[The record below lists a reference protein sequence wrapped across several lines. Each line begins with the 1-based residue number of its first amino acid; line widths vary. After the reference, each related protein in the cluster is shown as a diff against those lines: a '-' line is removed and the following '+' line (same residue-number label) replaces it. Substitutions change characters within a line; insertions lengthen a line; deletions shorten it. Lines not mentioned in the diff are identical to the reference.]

1 MFRYAAEVLAE
12 AEQSGKPV
20 FVMMMSM
27 TNHPPYKLPAPH
39 QRLAFKLDN
48 QEQSRL
54 SQLATGEALNEI
66 LNTFRYS
73 NDQLGR
79 FISEVKQHAPHT
91 VIAAT
96 GDHNMRAIGYPE
108 PNETALG
115 HAVPFI
121 CMCRPNTATKRF
133 TGPTAGSHKDVMPTL
148 YALSLSERDYYQ
160 NGCNLVAAE
169 PSSPWCGYGYN
180 SEGC

>member
-1 MFRYAAEVLAE
+1 MILWIENTLKARYPEAKSDTWGVPDEYMFRYAAEVLAE

-96 GDHNMRAIGYPE
+96 GDHEYCAPSAIPSPTKRRWG
-108 PNETALG
+108 TLCR
-115 HAVPFI
+115 FI

-133 TGPTAGSHKDVMPTL
+133 TGPNGRAGIKM
-148 YALSLSERDYYQ
+148 
-160 NGCNLVAAE
+160 
-169 PSSPWCGYGYN
+169 
-180 SEGC
+180 